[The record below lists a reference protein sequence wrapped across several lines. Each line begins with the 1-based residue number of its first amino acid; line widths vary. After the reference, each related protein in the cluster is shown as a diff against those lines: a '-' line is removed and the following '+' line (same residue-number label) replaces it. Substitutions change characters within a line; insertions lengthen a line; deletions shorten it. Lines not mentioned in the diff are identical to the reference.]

1 MLMQDLKGALH
12 KQSANVNELK
22 QWSKEEWAKILHKD
36 VRVVKETITLS

>member
-12 KQSANVNELK
+12 KSANVNELK

-36 VRVVKETITLS
+36 VRVVKETITLT